1 MLTSSEKTVNK
12 NESRQPLTGK
22 NGLSLK
28 PPVQQHMAGDE
39 NLLDAVSSVSD
50 TFQPTAQ
57 LSANDSINGITVSEN
72 HAVKELSG
80 GKVDLHESGAKVEN
94 TTSSDSRLQSVGARS
109 MAVQG
114 QAIVGDSRDRGHE
127 IWHLAQQEM
136 GEVKPT
142 TEINGTPVNDD
153 KNLEKAADDNGAK
166 IMQAKFAGPPDEQ
179 MK

>member
-1 MLTSSEKTVNK
+1 MKQTPEHKTSGTNANASQHNQSQVAFGAAQLFNNPSSEN
-12 NESRQPLTGK
+12 
-22 NGLSLK
+22 
-28 PPVQQHMAGDE
+28 
-39 NLLDAVSSVSD
+39 NLIAE
-50 TFQPTAQ
+50 TTQ
-57 LSANDSINGITVSEN
+57 LNANDSINGITVSEN

-114 QAIVGDSRDRGHE
+114 QAMVGDSRDRGHE

-142 TEINGTPVNDD
+142 TEINGTPVNDEKHLEDAAD
-153 KNLEKAADDNGAK
+153 KNGAA

>member
-1 MLTSSEKTVNK
+1 MASEKLHKNNPTGSTV
-12 NESRQPLTGK
+12 TGK

-39 NLLDAVSSVSD
+39 NLLDAVSTVSD
-50 TFQPTAQ
+50 SFQPTAQ
-57 LSANDSINGITVSEN
+57 LNANDSINGITHAEN
-72 HAVKELSG
+72 QVVNELSG

-153 KNLEKAADDNGAK
+153 KNLEDAADKNGAK

>member
-1 MLTSSEKTVNK
+1 MKQATEHKMSGTNANASQRKQSQVAFSAAQLFNNPS
-12 NESRQPLTGK
+12 G
-22 NGLSLK
+22 
-28 PPVQQHMAGDE
+28 E
-39 NLLDAVSSVSD
+39 NNLIAE
-50 TFQPTAQ
+50 TAQ
-57 LSANDSINGITVSEN
+57 LNASDSINGITVSEN

-94 TTSSDSRLQSVGARS
+94 TTSGDSRLQSVGARS

-142 TEINGTPVNDD
+142 TEVNGTPVNDE
-153 KNLEKAADDNGAK
+153 KHLEDAADANGAK